1 MGRMV
6 IHKAAGEFPTITY
19 INQDNGLYLLLIFQ
33 GEKRCPMFLRKD
45 VSENVCEN
53 GVNPLY
59 ELLPDQY
66 PSGESL
72 GWPLSSFCC
81 VLGSYL
87 NVVETYE
94 TRKDVALKVAKAT
107 FVFV

>member
-1 MGRMV
+1 
-6 IHKAAGEFPTITY
+6 
-19 INQDNGLYLLLIFQ
+19 
-33 GEKRCPMFLRKD
+33 MFLRKD

-72 GWPLSSFCC
+72 GWPLLWFCC
-81 VLGSYL
+81 VFGSYL
-87 NVVETYE
+87 NEQ
-94 TRKDVALKVAKAT
+94 TR
-107 FVFV
+107 